1 MNTADKILDLLKEG
15 LSAWKTFISTR
26 EAAYNRKRDKEQVA
40 AIEAAEKYIFTNEAL
55 KAATEDKEIRKIQQ
69 RLSYW
74 KIRFFKFH

>member
-1 MNTADKILDLLKEG
+1 MPTPDAIMKLLQEG
-15 LSAWKTFISTR
+15 LSAWKVFITTR
-26 EAAYNRKRDKEQVA
+26 EAAYSRKRDKEQVA

-55 KAATEDKEIRKIQQ
+55 KAATEDKEIRKLQQ